1 VKYHCSCVGC
11 NPLSFAFSLRT
22 QDHRSVYGE
31 CRYRVAARE
40 KTEKNRIN
48 SRLPVAQ
55 HYSVAPR
62 PCVISSYTLT
72 GLICRIRSPRATTK
86 LTRKLQLSMTV
97 KRFSVQCS
105 LQHDICP
112 SFDCPPAVEAHR
124 HCIECNQGYSIPI
137 VIIP

>member
-1 VKYHCSCVGC
+1 MQLHR
-11 NPLSFAFSLRT
+11 LQSFIVRFQSTYTGSPFGLRGMSIPS
-22 QDHRSVYGE
+22 RS
-31 CRYRVAARE
+31 ARE
-40 KTEKNRIN
+40 NGKNRIN

-62 PCVISSYTLT
+62 PRVISSYTLT
-72 GLICRIRSPRATTK
+72 GLICRITSPRATTK

-112 SFDCPPAVEAHR
+112 SFDCPPAVEAHL